1 MNSDF
6 SLISQVKPKELCGDC
21 VQGKQ
26 FVLPFSKKKDK
37 SHINSPL
44 QVIHTDVC
52 GKISPVTNNNKQYFV
67 TFLDEYTHYC
77 VVCLIKDKTEVVD
90 KFKDFV
96 LKAETHFDKK
106 KVKTIYCDNG
116 TEYKNKNLIEFCDG
130 KGIHFHFSP
139 PYTPQLNGV
148 AERLNRTLIEM
159 ARTLLITSS
168 LNNSFWGFAIL
179 TSAFLLNRLPTR
191 AITVD
196 KTPHELWHNR
206 KPLLKDLKNFGSTV
220 HVFHKTQQ
228 SKFNVKSW
236 KGILIGYDPN
246 GYKIWNCEKRAVVV
260 SRDVRFDELSPE
272 KLI

>member
-1 MNSDF
+1 M
-6 SLISQVKPKELCGDC
+6 I
-21 VQGKQ
+21 
-26 FVLPFSKKKDK
+26 
-37 SHINSPL
+37 
-44 QVIHTDVC
+44 
-52 GKISPVTNNNKQYFV
+52 
-67 TFLDEYTHYC
+67 
-77 VVCLIKDKTEVVD
+77 
-90 KFKDFV
+90 
-96 LKAETHFDKK
+96 KK

-116 TEYKNKNLIEFCDG
+116 KEYKNKNLIEFCDG

-168 LNNSFWGFAIL
+168 LNNSLWGFAIL

-196 KTPHELWHNR
+196 KTAHELWYNR

-236 KGILIGYDPN
+236 KGILIGYDPK

-260 SRDVRFDELSPE
+260 SRDVRFDELDFLESRPNKIDTTGDYNIAWHDE
-272 KLI
+272 EEDLD